1 MDKSCCEDCGHEFE
15 ELYGGLCQDCA
26 DEMVDFP
33 EDTLAWLFVASTL
46 KNNPELKEELDKL
59 IFYLID
65 LEERIEKLEQFEEF
79 LLEDYKTGKTEF
91 GEQTVL
97 GRWYAQ
103 KNKKD

>member
-1 MDKSCCEDCGHEFE
+1 MRN
-15 ELYGGLCQDCA
+15 LII
-26 DEMVDFP
+26 
-33 EDTLAWLFVASTL
+33 LFT
-46 KNNPELKEELDKL
+46 
-59 IFYLID
+59 IGD
-65 LEERIEKLEQFEEF
+65 LEERIERLEQFEEF